1 MREAVGVI
9 VRIWN
14 AILAHSN
21 CRCVKFLR
29 LWVIEMDQ
37 DSIEIDRNS
46 PDYHVGYVINILR
59 DFYNSVIK
67 EGSPDFDAGVLSMFR
82 GSGALSGAQVEEG
95 MNDLHKNNLVALK
108 GFGPLPPVIIS
119 CAYCCEAARAL
130 SANSRDLAWS
140 LIANAQ
146 YWCGVSMSNKAV
158 PLAIEKTI
166 KESRTGTAREGG
178 NKRAERFQPIK
189 DEAYRLCKEKCPS
202 KGWHSVKQAAD
213 TIAEEVDN
221 FSRGLKIP
229 MSSRL
234 NITIADWLRVMP
246 DAENIFLSMK
256 KNK

>member
-1 MREAVGVI
+1 MHLHYRYITFLNIEVVEMIQNSIARNEKTPEYHIGDVITRLRE
-9 VRIWN
+9 
-14 AILAHSN
+14 
-21 CRCVKFLR
+21 FF
-29 LWVIEMDQ
+29 
-37 DSIEIDRNS
+37 DS
-46 PDYHVGYVINILR
+46 G
-59 DFYNSVIK
+59 IK
-67 EGSPDFDAGVLSMFR
+67 EGSPNFNELVLSSFLR
-82 GSGALSGAQVEEG
+82 DGALGGDCVERE
-95 MNDLHKNNLVALK
+95 MNQLHSNSPLELK
-108 GFGPLPPVIIS
+108 KFGPFAPLIVS
-119 CAYCCEAARAL
+119 CAYCCEASRSL
-130 SANSRDLAWS
+130 KANNRELAWS
-140 LIANAQ
+140 LIADAQ
-146 YWCGVSMSNKAV
+146 YWCGVSMANKAV

-166 KESRTGTAREGG
+166 KESRTGTARVGG